1 MPEIEQADDEPVV
14 ATEEQVVNEVADEK
28 EDSESEEINQ
38 PDEGD
43 APPAITKVRH
53 LPFCFF

>member
-14 ATEEQVVNEVADEK
+14 ATEEQVVNEVANEK

-43 APPAITKVRH
+43 APPAITKVRY
-53 LPFCFF
+53 F

>member
-43 APPAITKVRH
+43 APPAITKVTEFS
-53 LPFCFF
+53 LLLF